1 MAVDPGLLA
10 ARRMAGASANPGDDW
25 YPPPEPT
32 DVREDVHLALT
43 DPQTAAPTPAH
54 KRYPVVDWQRAF
66 EGTRDEI
73 DWLVP
78 DFIARGQSYALVSTA
93 KAGKSLLMLDI
104 AAAIAAGRPV
114 LGQKPQPPVRVLYV
128 DHENS
133 NFDIIERLRDMG
145 YSPDEL
151 ANLRYLSFPSMP
163 PLDGAA
169 GGIDLVA
176 VAEHH
181 NAALVVIDTVARVV
195 AGEENSADT
204 YRALYRHTLAPLKGA
219 GRAVVRLDHRGHG
232 VKATAR
238 GSSAKADDVD
248 AVWMLDTS
256 PGGEDGDVFV
266 NLGLERQRG
275 NAHPERILLLRQY
288 DPHLRHIIR
297 PKSLPD
303 AERRRIGACIDA
315 MIQLGLPVDTGNRRA
330 RESLRLAG
338 HTFPNV
344 TIADAVRQRK
354 AVATFPSSATETS
367 DGMF

>member
-1 MAVDPGLLA
+1 M
-10 ARRMAGASANPGDDW
+10 
-25 YPPPEPT
+25 
-32 DVREDVHLALT
+32 
-43 DPQTAAPTPAH
+43 
-54 KRYPVVDWQRAF
+54 
-66 EGTRDEI
+66 

-104 AAAIAAGRPV
+104 AAALAAGRPV
-114 LGQKPQPPVRVLYV
+114 FGQKPRPPVRVLYV
-128 DHENS
+128 DHENGE
-133 NFDIIERLRDMG
+133 FDIVERLRDMG
-145 YSPDEL
+145 YSPSDL

-176 VAEHH
+176 VAAHH
-181 NAALVVIDTVARVV
+181 DAALVVIDTVARVV

-219 GRAVVRLDHRGHG
+219 GRAVLRLDHRGHG
-232 VKATAR
+232 AKTTAR

-248 AVWMLDTS
+248 AVWTLDTQK
-256 PGGEDGDVFV
+256 GTEEDDTFV

-275 NAHPERILLLRQY
+275 NAHPDRLLLLRQY

-315 MIQLGLPVDTGNRRA
+315 MIQLRLPIETGNRKA
-330 RESLRLAG
+330 REALRLAG
-338 HTFPNV
+338 HTFGNT

-354 AVATFPSSATETS
+354 ASSTFPGTGGETS
-367 DGMF
+367 EGMF

>member
-1 MAVDPGLLA
+1 MTAHVDPGLVS
-10 ARRMAGASANPGDDW
+10 ARRMAAVANLERLDDPSAPEPPPNEGASRCEAP
-25 YPPPEPT
+25 
-32 DVREDVHLALT
+32 
-43 DPQTAAPTPAH
+43 AAPTPAH
-54 KRYPVVDWQRAF
+54 KRYPTVDWQRAF
-66 EGTRDEI
+66 DGAREEV

-93 KAGKSLLMLDI
+93 KAGKSLLMLDV

-114 LGQKPQPPVRVLYV
+114 FGRKRRPPVRVLYV

-133 NFDIIERLRDMG
+133 DFDIIERLRDMG
-145 YSPDEL
+145 YTPSEL
-151 ANLRYLSFPSMP
+151 GNLRYLSFPSMP
-163 PLDGAA
+163 PLDGPA
-169 GGIDLVA
+169 GGVDLIA

-181 NAALVVIDTVARVV
+181 DAALVVIDTVARVV

-232 VKATAR
+232 VKTTAR

-248 AVWMLDTS
+248 AVWMLDTQ
-256 PGGEDGDVFV
+256 PGGEVDQTFV

-275 NAHPERILLLRQY
+275 NAHPGQLLLLRQY
-288 DPHLRHIIR
+288 DPHLRHIVR
-297 PKSLPD
+297 PKTLPD
-303 AERRRIGACIDA
+303 AERRRIAACIDA
-315 MIQLGLPVDTGNRRA
+315 MIQLRLPVEAGNRRA
-330 RESLRLAG
+330 REALRLAG

-354 AVATFPSSATETS
+354 ASSTFPQIGAETS
-367 DGMF
+367 EGMFP

>member
-10 ARRMAGASANPGDDW
+10 ARRMAGVVADPGDDW
-25 YPPPEPT
+25 CPPEPT
-32 DVREDVHLALT
+32 DVREDVHLTLT
-43 DPQTAAPTPAH
+43 DARTAAPTPAH

-66 EGTRDEI
+66 DGAADDV

-104 AAAIAAGRPV
+104 AAALAAGRPV
-114 LGQKPQPPVRVLYV
+114 FGQKPRPPVRVLYV
-128 DHENS
+128 DHENGE
-133 NFDIIERLRDMG
+133 FDIVERLRDMG
-145 YSPDEL
+145 YSPSDL

-176 VAEHH
+176 VAAHH
-181 NAALVVIDTVARVV
+181 DAALVVIDTVARVV

-219 GRAVVRLDHRGHG
+219 GRAVLRLDHRGHG
-232 VKATAR
+232 AKTTAR

-248 AVWMLDTS
+248 AVWTLDTQK
-256 PGGEDGDVFV
+256 GTEEDDTFV

-275 NAHPERILLLRQY
+275 NAHPDRLLLLRQY

-315 MIQLGLPVDTGNRRA
+315 MIQLRLPIETGNRKA
-330 RESLRLAG
+330 REALRLAG
-338 HTFPNV
+338 HTFGNT

-354 AVATFPSSATETS
+354 ASSTFPGTGGETS
-367 DGMF
+367 EGMF

>member
-1 MAVDPGLLA
+1 MTAVDPGLLA
-10 ARRMAGASANPGDDW
+10 ARRMAGVVTDPGDDW
-25 YPPPEPT
+25 YPPEPPEPA
-32 DVREDVHLALT
+32 DVDHAHLALT
-43 DPQTAAPTPAH
+43 DPQPAPTPAH
-54 KRYPVVDWQRAF
+54 KRYPVVDWHRAF
-66 EGTRDEI
+66 DGAGEEVN
-73 DWLVP
+73 WLVP

-93 KAGKSLLMLDI
+93 KAGKSLLMLDV
-104 AAAIAAGRPV
+104 AAAIAAGRSV

-128 DHENS
+128 DHENTD
-133 NFDIIERLRDMG
+133 FDVIERLRDMG
-145 YSPDEL
+145 YSPADL

-181 NAALVVIDTVARVV
+181 DAALVVIDTVARVV

-232 VKATAR
+232 VKTTAR

-266 NLGLERQRG
+266 NLGLERQRS
-275 NAHPERILLLRQY
+275 NAHPDRILLLRQY
-288 DPHLRHIIR
+288 DPHLRHIVR
-297 PKSLPD
+297 PKSMPD
-303 AERRRIGACIDA
+303 AERRRIGECIDA
-315 MIQLGLPVDTGNRRA
+315 MIQLRLPVNTGARRA
-330 RESLRLAG
+330 REALRLGGYKVRNDVVA
-338 HTFPNV
+338 
-344 TIADAVRQRK
+344 AAVKARK
-354 AVATFPSSATETS
+354 AAATLE
-367 DGMF
+367 DGSFQEELT

>member
-1 MAVDPGLLA
+1 MTARVDPGLA
-10 ARRMAGASANPGDDW
+10 SARRMAAVANLERFDDPG
-25 YPPPEPT
+25 PPEPPPDDCT
-32 DVREDVHLALT
+32 PAGSSGT
-43 DPQTAAPTPAH
+43 IPAH

-66 EGTRDEI
+66 DGAQDDI

-93 KAGKSLLMLDI
+93 KAGKSLLMLDV
-104 AAAIAAGRPV
+104 AAALAAGRPV
-114 LGQKPQPPVRVLYV
+114 FGQKPRPSVRVLYV
-128 DHENS
+128 DHENGQ
-133 NFDIIERLRDMG
+133 FDIIERLRDMG
-145 YSPDEL
+145 YTPGEL
-151 ANLRYLSFPSMP
+151 GNLRYLSFPSMA
-163 PLDGAA
+163 PLDGPA
-169 GGIDLVA
+169 GGVDLVDL
-176 VAEHH
+176 AEHH
-181 NAALVVIDTVARVV
+181 DAAVVVLDTVARVV

-204 YRALYRHTLAPLKGA
+204 YRALYRHSLAPLKGA

-232 VKATAR
+232 AKATAR

-248 AVWMLDTS
+248 AVWMLATQPSGADD
-256 PGGEDGDVFV
+256 EVFV

-275 NAHPERILLLRQY
+275 NAHPDRILLSRHY

-315 MIQLGLPVDTGNRRA
+315 MIQLRLPVEAGNRKA
-330 RESLRLAG
+330 REALRLAG

-354 AVATFPSSATETS
+354 AVATFPEVGAETS
-367 DGMF
+367 EGMF

>member
-1 MAVDPGLLA
+1 MTARVDPGLVS
-10 ARRMAGASANPGDDW
+10 ARRMAAVANFQRSDDLDPPDDAASRRPA
-25 YPPPEPT
+25 
-32 DVREDVHLALT
+32 
-43 DPQTAAPTPAH
+43 PAH
-54 KRYPVVDWQRAF
+54 KRYPAIDWQRAF
-66 EGTRDEI
+66 DGAADDV

-93 KAGKSLLMLDI
+93 KAGKSLLMLDV
-104 AAAIAAGRPV
+104 AAAIAAGRPM

-145 YSPDEL
+145 YTPDEL

-176 VAEHH
+176 VAAHH
-181 NAALVVIDTVARVV
+181 DAALVVIDTVARVV

-232 VKATAR
+232 VKTTAR

-248 AVWMLDTS
+248 AVWMLDTAS
-256 PGGEDGDVFV
+256 GGEDDEVFV
-266 NLGLERQRG
+266 NLRLERQRG
-275 NAHPERILLLRQY
+275 NAHPDRILLLRQY

-297 PKSLPD
+297 PKTMPD
-303 AERRRIGACIDA
+303 AERHQIGACIDA
-315 MIQLGLPVDTGNRRA
+315 MIQLRLPVETGNRRA
-330 RESLRLAG
+330 REALRLAG
-338 HTFPNV
+338 RTFRNA

-354 AVATFPSSATETS
+354 ASSTFPRTGGETS
-367 DGMF
+367 EGMF

>member
-1 MAVDPGLLA
+1 VTARVDPGLA
-10 ARRMAGASANPGDDW
+10 SARRMAAVANFERSDDLG
-25 YPPPEPT
+25 PPEPPADDGAPSRT
-32 DVREDVHLALT
+32 A
-43 DPQTAAPTPAH
+43 PAAPTPAH
-54 KRYPVVDWQRAF
+54 KRYPAVDWQRAF
-66 EGTRDEI
+66 DGAREEV

-93 KAGKSLLMLDI
+93 KAGKSLLMLDV
-104 AAAIAAGRPV
+104 AAAIAAGRPA
-114 LGQKPQPPVRVLYV
+114 LGRRPQLAVRVLYV

-133 NFDIIERLRDMG
+133 DFDIIERLRDMG
-145 YSPDEL
+145 YSPSDL
-151 ANLRYLSFPSMP
+151 GNLRYLSFPSMP
-163 PLDGAA
+163 PLDGPA
-169 GGIDLVA
+169 GGVDLVA

-181 NAALVVIDTVARVV
+181 DAALVVIDTVARVV

-219 GRAVVRLDHRGHG
+219 GRGVVRLDHRGHG
-232 VKATAR
+232 VKTTAR

-248 AVWMLDTS
+248 AVWMLDTQ
-256 PGGEDGDVFV
+256 PGGEEDQTFV

-275 NAHPERILLLRQY
+275 NAHPDRILLLRQY
-288 DPHLRHIIR
+288 DPQLRHIIR

-315 MIQLGLPVDTGNRRA
+315 MIQLRLPVEAGNRKA
-330 RESLRLAG
+330 REALRLAG
-338 HTFPNV
+338 NTFGNT

-354 AVATFPSSATETS
+354 ASSTFPGIGGETS